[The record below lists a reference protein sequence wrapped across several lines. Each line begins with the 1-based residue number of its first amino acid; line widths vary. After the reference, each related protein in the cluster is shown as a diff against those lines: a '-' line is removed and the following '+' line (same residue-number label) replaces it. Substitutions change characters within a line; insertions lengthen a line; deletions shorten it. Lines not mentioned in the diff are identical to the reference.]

1 MVAAIS
7 AAGAVVPLPGV
18 SIVVDLTILTKE
30 MNFYKSQLGLPDEN
44 SYEFKTLTP
53 ENQEKV
59 RKFCVTSAIQI
70 ANLLEAYAAS
80 SAVEEA
86 TRYIPIVGSLIAG
99 SISFSSTYYFLH
111 ECLKDLE
118 ETAMVFLDAT
128 STRVVDDYVN
138 QDD

>member
-1 MVAAIS
+1 
-7 AAGAVVPLPGV
+7 
-18 SIVVDLTILTKE
+18 
-30 MNFYKSQLGLPDEN
+30 MNFYKSQLSLPEEN
-44 SYEFKTLTP
+44 SYEFKRMTP

-59 RKFCVTSAIQI
+59 RKFCVTSAIQM
-70 ANLLEAYAAS
+70 ANLLAAYAAS

-111 ECLKDLE
+111 ECLKELE

-138 QDD
+138 QVD